1 MQRRGKKWGGG
12 RGPCWKVGGD
22 PRMTGKGLWSA
33 DYRKLLKIKYGR
45 GRQEVYF
52 QNINP

>member
-1 MQRRGKKWGGG
+1 MLEDWG
-12 RGPCWKVGGD
+12 RPSD
-22 PRMTGKGLWSA
+22 DRSA

-52 QNINP
+52 QNINPSQCAEWIEGHESGS